1 LQQEAGRDIRVFV
14 VWEPVLAT
22 DWRAP
27 STAALRRVSDQRARQ
42 YWDEG
47 RLLSKAMGETGKKS
61 IVWDRVIVYGRGIT
75 WSETTPPKP
84 VVSVGPVV
92 DVVDEFVGGL
102 RQALSDKAVGATR

>member
-1 LQQEAGRDIRVFV
+1 MQQEAGRDIWVFV

-61 IVWDRVIVYGRGIT
+61 VVWDRVIVYERRVT
-75 WSETTPPKP
+75 WSEAAPPNA
-84 VVSVGPVV
+84 VISVGPVA
-92 DVVDEFVGGL
+92 DVVEQFVDGL
-102 RQALSDKAVGATR
+102 HQALTDKAVGAAR